1 MHADTKSDL
10 DLPER
15 AQRMIA
21 LVRSKW
27 PDAEAVRILDQHELD
42 AGKPCDRCLLQVLD
56 YTTGEYVDLGIPAA
70 GMTHLVRLVR
80 GDLGYDGPIRL
91 AMAA

>member
-1 MHADTKSDL
+1 MSADTKSDL
-10 DLPER
+10 DLLGTAR
-15 AQRMIA
+15 RMIA

-56 YTTGEYVDLGIPAA
+56 YKSGEYVDLGIPAA
-70 GMTHLVRLVR
+70 GMTQLVRLAR

-91 AMAA
+91 AVAA